1 MPQLDLFAYSTLI
14 FSFGSF
20 FFFFL
25 LVGYFLILFFAARIE
40 YCRGYFSV
48 ANVFQFVG
56 GTRYLEGSISFL
68 LSREY
73 FIYKFCS
80 FVSQRK

>member
-20 FFFFL
+20 FFFL
-25 LVGYFLILFFAARIE
+25 VVGYFLIFFFAARIE
-40 YCRGYFSV
+40 YCRSYFSV

-56 GTRYLEGSISFL
+56 GTRYLEGYVFFL

-73 FIYKFCS
+73 LIYKFCG